1 MNLEQQRKRA
11 KDLLRA
17 HRRGEP
23 DAIRRVRAM
32 HPRAAGAIQLADAQL
47 VVAREAGF
55 PSWPKLLHSVQEPP
69 ALDTVVEAGADA
81 VRAALASKPPTWMA
95 REALEIAVAR

>member
-17 HRRGEP
+17 YRLGEP
-23 DAIRRVRAM
+23 DAIRRMRAM

-55 PSWPKLLHSVQEPP
+55 PSWPKLVHAVEPP
-69 ALDTVVEAGADA
+69 PAIEAAAKSGDVAALRV
-81 VRAALASKPPTWMA
+81 ALASKPPT
-95 REALEIAVAR
+95 